1 MFSGIVAMTRDGK
14 VMGKNNSLPWHLP
27 GDLKFFKTTTL
38 GQRIVMGR
46 KTFESIGSK
55 ALPKRENWVLST
67 RSFSNL
73 GMQDISFFQSKEEIL
88 RQLKRSGDGKKTFI
102 IGGSQLFEMFWP
114 EMEEIFVTW
123 IDEPFDGDI
132 KFPELEWEGFQC
144 LSERREIE
152 PFPHSF
158 CHYVRKS

>member
-1 MFSGIVAMTRDGK
+1 MFSAIVAMTRDGK
-14 VMGKNNSLPWHLP
+14 VMGKDNTLPWHLP
-27 GDLKFFKTTTL
+27 GDLKFFKATTL

-67 RSFSNL
+67 KGVNISDTVACFS
-73 GMQDISFFQSKEEIL
+73 SKDDVL
-88 RQLKRSGDGKKTFI
+88 RQVKRSGEDVKTFI
-102 IGGSQLFEMFWP
+102 IGGAQLFEIFWP
-114 EMEEIFVTW
+114 EINEIFVTW
-123 IDEPFDGDI
+123 IDKPFDGDI
-132 KFPELEWEGFQC
+132 KFPDISWDGFQC

-158 CHYVRKS
+158 CHYVRNS

>member
-1 MFSGIVAMTRDGK
+1 MLSGIVAMTRDQK
-14 VMGKNNSLPWHLP
+14 IMGKNNSLPWHLP
-27 GDLKFFKTTTL
+27 GDLKFFKATTL

-55 ALPKRENWVLST
+55 ALPKRENWVLTKQGNIEAQEVSL
-67 RSFSNL
+67 FH
-73 GMQDISFFQSKEEIL
+73 SKDEIL
-88 RQLKRSGDGKKTFI
+88 KQLKRSGGDKKTFI
-102 IGGSQLFEMFWP
+102 IGGSKVFEIFWP
-114 EMEEIFVTW
+114 DMEEIFVTW
-123 IDEPFDGDI
+123 IEQSFEGDI
-132 KFPELEWEGFQC
+132 QFPDLKWDGFHC